1 MLKKRYI
8 KSRQVWKV
16 TFELPEAELPEGI
29 EAESVHLVGEF
40 NDWNEQATPMRRLRD
55 GSFKATLDLQT
66 GRAYRFRY
74 LIDAQTWENDWEAH
88 RYEPSAFAGVDDSVV
103 DV

>member
-1 MLKKRYI
+1 MSLDIRYLKTRP
-8 KSRQVWKV
+8 VGKV
-16 TFELPEAELPEGI
+16 TFRLPGEAAPG
-29 EAESVHLVGEF
+29 AARVHLVGEF